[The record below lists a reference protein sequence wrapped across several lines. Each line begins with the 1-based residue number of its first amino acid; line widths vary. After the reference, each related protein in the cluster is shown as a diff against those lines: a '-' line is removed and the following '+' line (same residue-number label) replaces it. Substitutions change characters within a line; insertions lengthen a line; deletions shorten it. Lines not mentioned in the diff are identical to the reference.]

1 AGRASGSMGKPS
13 NLKNVHI
20 CNFVRF
26 CYAYLCKCGVLS
38 CLPAGSF
45 IHTHVHLKHSRSQ
58 PWQDCELMAWPTMT
72 TKSQAT
78 DTKQSKRYEP
88 ASLTVVKV
96 REHLAEVLNRAQ
108 YADER
113 IRIIKHGK
121 PVAAIV
127 SIEDLKV
134 LEALEDELDIAA
146 AKRALE
152 EIRRG
157 NYVGWEDV
165 KADLQK

>member
-1 AGRASGSMGKPS
+1 
-13 NLKNVHI
+13 
-20 CNFVRF
+20 
-26 CYAYLCKCGVLS
+26 
-38 CLPAGSF
+38 
-45 IHTHVHLKHSRSQ
+45 
-58 PWQDCELMAWPTMT
+58 MT

-127 SIEDLKV
+127 SIEDLRV

-165 KADLQK
+165 KADLHK